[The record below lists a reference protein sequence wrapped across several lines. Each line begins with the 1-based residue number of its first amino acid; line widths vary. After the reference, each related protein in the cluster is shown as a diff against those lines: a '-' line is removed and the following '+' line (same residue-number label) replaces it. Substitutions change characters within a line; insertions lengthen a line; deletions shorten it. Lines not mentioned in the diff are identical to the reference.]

1 MTYFDG
7 LQPNILALS
16 LLIPV
21 VLSLFAAHETWRKEY
36 GMQGRIFS
44 LAMTTVIIWSVA
56 YGLELSSTR
65 YENMV
70 FWLKIEYLAIPFVTP
85 LMLLIIFQLI
95 DRDNPLPNRLVR
107 LLFVIPT
114 ITMILAITNDYHHLY
129 YKEVFLQLT
138 GPMPTLK
145 LSFGIWYYVHVFYS
159 YSLVIAG
166 LVVLFR
172 RIFYIKSYFRYQR
185 IAMVI
190 AVLIPIISFT
200 VYFLGLMPVENL
212 DPTPF
217 AFSLS
222 GMAFL
227 ISILKFRFL
236 NLVPIARDHIF
247 NSMVDGIVVID
258 NTDKVID
265 CNPSGL
271 EIFQWNQMPVSSSV
285 VDLWSDNP
293 LLISLLQSKSNTTIE
308 VEISL
313 KSEIRSYLVTTS
325 EIRMHNKGKVGLL
338 LVFHDNTI
346 RNQLQSKIASNE
358 RSLARINAEKD
369 KLFAVISHDLRGP
382 ISSYIGLTDM
392 FLDDSFDLT
401 REEMINMAQSMNKS
415 ARSLQGLVENLL
427 EWSRMQKEEVVIQKE
442 SLPLRDTILKALETI
457 EDIYKSKEIE
467 IEVEVSEATKV
478 VADEH
483 LLLSVLR
490 NLTTNAIKFT
500 ERKGKILFTANHF
513 ANNFVQINVI
523 DNGIGI
529 RKDMIEKLFLIEKMV
544 GRPGTEGEASSGL
557 GLLLCKDFVEKQGGN
572 IWVESEEKKG
582 STFSFTLPKSS

>member
-1 MTYFDG
+1 MTYFDE
-7 LQPNILALS
+7 LQINPLALS

-21 VLSLFAAHETWRKEY
+21 VLSLFVAHEAWRKEY
-36 GMQGRIFS
+36 GVRGRTFS
-44 LAMTTVIIWSVA
+44 LAMTSVIIWSLA
-56 YGLELSSTR
+56 YGLELSSTT
-65 YENMV
+65 YESMM

-85 LMLLIIFQLI
+85 LMLLVIFQLI
-95 DRDNPLPNRLVR
+95 DRDNGLPHRIIR
-107 LLFVIPT
+107 FLFVIPI
-114 ITMILAITNDYHHLY
+114 ITMILALSNDYHHLY
-129 YKEVFLQLT
+129 YKEVFLQQST
-138 GPMPTLK
+138 TMPTLK
-145 LSFGIWYYVHVFYS
+145 LSFGIWYFVHVFYS

-166 LVVLFR
+166 LVALFR

-185 IAMVI
+185 ISMVV

-200 VYFLGLMPVENL
+200 IYFLGLMPVENL

-222 GMAFL
+222 GLAFSV
-227 ISILKFRFL
+227 SILKFRFL
-236 NLVPIARDHIF
+236 NVVPIARDHIF
-247 NSMVDGIVVID
+247 HSMVDGIVVID
-258 NTDKVID
+258 NTNKVID

-271 EIFQWNQMPVSSSV
+271 EIFQWDQMPISSSV
-285 VDLWSDNP
+285 VDLWSDNT
-293 LLISLLQSKSNTTIE
+293 LLIGLIQSKSNTTIE

-325 EIRMHNKGKVGLL
+325 EIRTQNKGKVGMLF
-338 LVFHDNTI
+338 VFHDNTI

-358 RSLARINAEKD
+358 KSLARINAEKD

-401 REEMINMAQSMNKS
+401 REEMKNMAQSMNKS

-427 EWSRMQKEEVVIQKE
+427 EWSRMQKEEVIILKE
-442 SLPLRDTILKALETI
+442 SLNLRITILQAMETI
-457 EDIYKSKEIE
+457 EDIYKNKEIE
-467 IEVEVSEATKV
+467 IEVEVGESTWV

-483 LLLSVLR
+483 LLLSILR

-500 ERKGKILFTANHF
+500 ERKGKILISANEIPNGF
-513 ANNFVQINVI
+513 IQINVI

-529 RKDMIEKLFLIEKMV
+529 RKDMIEKLFFIEKMV

-557 GLLLCKDFVEKQGGN
+557 GLLLCKDFVEKQGGK
-572 IWVESEEKKG
+572 IWVESVEKKG
-582 STFSFTLPKSS
+582 SIFSFTLPKPA